1 MMIYMT
7 SSRTRIVTAI
17 TFAILLHGCSTSTV
31 ANTAGLNPTSAPDM
45 YKSFGNGVTVSIEGT
60 DVVLRSTGLPDH
72 KSPYYGAGT
81 PKFEAYNGSNTQF
94 SINPNR
100 IVEQTLVFRIPIT
113 PTRLATPT
121 ATPLGPIGVST
132 NGVPL
137 FNQYAGPNQPLTGEI
152 NSFDQYAGHP
162 QQTGQYH
169 YHVEPTYLTRVSRDA
184 LIGVLLDGYPVYGP
198 LEDGKIISTASLDAA
213 HGHTGVT
220 KDFPSGIYHYHTSS
234 DAPYIN
240 GSGFAGVPGTVGR

>member
-1 MMIYMT
+1 MIFSTARRARVAIAIVST
-7 SSRTRIVTAI
+7 SVLQA
-17 TFAILLHGCSTSTV
+17 CSSSTV
-31 ANTAGLNPTSAPDM
+31 ATTPAVIPTSTPDM
-45 YKSFGNGVTVSIEGT
+45 YKSFGNGVTISIDGT
-60 DVVLRSTGLPDH
+60 DVVLRSNGLPDH
-72 KSPYYGAGT
+72 KSPYFGT
-81 PKFEAYNGSNTQF
+81 GDAKFEAYNGNNTQF
-94 SINPNR
+94 ALNPNR

-113 PTRLATPT
+113 PTRLATPS
-121 ATPLGPIGVST
+121 ATPLGPIGIST

-137 FNQYAGPNQPLTGEI
+137 FNQYAGNNQPLTGEI

-198 LEDGKIISTASLDAA
+198 LEDGKLVTTASLDAA

-220 KDFPSGIYHYHTSS
+220 KDFPAGIYHYHTSS